1 MKPPTCGGD
10 YHRGIVSPVTTV
22 TVRVPAKVNLQ
33 LAVGPVRAD
42 GYHDVATVYHAVS
55 LFDEVTVGS
64 AERDSV
70 AITGEGADS
79 VPTDGDNLAARAVGA
94 LAQAVGTV
102 SRDPTALAIQI
113 TKQIP
118 VAAGLAGGSA

>member
-1 MKPPTCGGD
+1 M
-10 YHRGIVSPVTTV
+10 

-55 LFDEVTVGS
+55 LFDQVTVGL
-64 AERDSV
+64 AEHDSV

-79 VPTDGDNLAARAVGA
+79 VPTDVVGA
-94 LAQAVGTV
+94 VYVRPMDAWCSGACPNA
-102 SRDPTALAIQI
+102 R
-113 TKQIP
+113 
-118 VAAGLAGGSA
+118 